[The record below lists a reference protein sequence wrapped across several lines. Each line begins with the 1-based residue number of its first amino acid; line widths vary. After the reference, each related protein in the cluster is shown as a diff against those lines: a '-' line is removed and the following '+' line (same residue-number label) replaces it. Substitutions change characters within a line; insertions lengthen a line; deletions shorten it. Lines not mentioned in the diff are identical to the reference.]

1 MTFPKAIAL
10 WRPRTPFFYGW
21 LVLGMTALGAF
32 AATGVAQVVLGGV
45 QTFIFEKHGMGPQH
59 HPLWGYRRDL
69 VGGTADTLRRQAGR
83 PARPP
88 RPDAGGRPHSRCML
102 LRALPHRRRLALLCG
117 VHRRQGHSEPEPHR
131 GRASHGGRQLLPEEA
146 QPGAGADVNGPARW
160 AAPSTFRLYPSSPRP
175 LAGGSPVGSWASSP
189 WSLAVPL
196 FLIMR
201 GTPEEV
207 GLLPDGDTKPR
218 SGHVPRA
225 PSAVPQT
232 GGPAVVPE
240 LDWRAGEAA
249 LTHAFSL
256 VVIAEALI
264 ISAAGAIG
272 FQIVPY
278 LMDAGLSQVAAAGA
292 LSLSSL
298 LGALGN
304 PGWGYLSDRFSPRR
318 MALVAVGLTALT
330 TSLLLATDSGL
341 VGFFVI
347 VLWGMASG
355 GLSILG
361 SMILAQY
368 FWEGILWLHNGPGR
382 AVSDRSPGSGAEPG
396 CGAIPRHPGLYGA
409 VPVWPNRPIQ
419 SRRCSSTRPERQD
432 CHPERRSRACPPGA
446 DGQSQIVTRRGPWSR
461 RATLS

>member
-10 WRPRTPFFYGW
+10 WRPRTPFYYGW
-21 LVLGMTALGAF
+21 LVLGMAALGAF

-45 QTFIFEKHGMGPQH
+45 QTFIFEDMGWDRSTIAFGVTAGTWSAGLLTPFVGRLVDRHGPRVLMPVAA
-59 HPLWGYRRDL
+59 LI
-69 VGGTADTLRRQAGR
+69 VGGCFFALSRIGAVWHFYAAYIVGRAIANPNLIGVVPRTVAVNFFRRKRNLALGLTSM
-83 PARPP
+83 ARPV
-88 RPDAGGRPHSRCML
+88 GGAINIQIISL
-102 LRALPHRRRLALLCG
+102 I
-117 VHRRQGHSEPEPHR
+117 
-131 GRASHGGRQLLPEEA
+131 A
-146 QPGAGADVNGPARW
+146 Q
-160 AAPSTFRLYPSSPRP
+160 
-175 LAGGSPVGSWASSP
+175 ASS
-189 WSLAVPL
+189 WRVAYRFLGLFSVVLAVPL

-240 LDWRAGEAA
+240 FDWRAREAA
-249 LTHAFSL
+249 LTHAFWL

-368 FWEGILWLHNGPGR
+368 FGR
-382 AVSDRSPGSGAEPG
+382 ASYGSITGLVGPFQTGALGLGPSL
-396 CGAIPRHPGLYGA
+396 GAVLFRVTQGYTALFLYGLIAYPIAALLLCAARAPRLPPRAA
-409 VPVWPNRPIQ
+409 VEGLPAWR
-419 SRRCSSTRPERQD
+419 
-432 CHPERRSRACPPGA
+432 
-446 DGQSQIVTRRGPWSR
+446 
-461 RATLS
+461 